1 MRIRWRTQSMKA
13 NRLIE
18 KIAENWPAKVICFVM
33 ALFLYIFHNVSIL
46 EKKTFTIPLSVV
58 ADGGMYPMTDC
69 PDYVRVTV
77 RSTTENIAEA
87 LQADITATLDLTT
100 YDAEG
105 VYSVPVSVHFAPKL
119 LLMDP
124 FEVTVKPENVTIR
137 MEEKALRYVSVTPAL
152 SGEPAHG
159 YIIKNTT
166 VEPETVQI
174 IGPRSVVEKTKQV
187 YTEKI
192 DAQGLTDSKSYD
204 TVLQNINSLIA
215 VQSAEQKF
223 HVNLSVEAEPLIR
236 NFTNVP
242 VKIMFL
248 SPRLEITGTVPDI
261 SFDLN
266 STVPL
271 LESYELDENAVQAD
285 CSAIKEAG
293 TYELPVQLS
302 LPSYFAVENKS
313 ADTVKIVIGEKPVTE
328 EKTAAEIRN

>member
-1 MRIRWRTQSMKA
+1 MKV

-33 ALFLYIFHNVSIL
+33 ALFLYIFHHVSIL
-46 EKKTFTIPLSVV
+46 DRKTFTVPLSVV

-87 LQADITATLDLTT
+87 LQADITASLDLTT
-100 YDAEG
+100 YDEEG
-105 VYSVPVSVHFAPKL
+105 VYSVPVSVHLAPKL

-137 MEEKALRYVSVTPAL
+137 MEEKALRYVPITPAL

-159 YIIKNTT
+159 YIIKVIS

-174 IGPRSVVEKTKQV
+174 IGPRSAVEKTKQI
-187 YTEKI
+187 YTDKI
-192 DAQGLTDSKSYD
+192 NTAGLTDNKSYD
-204 TVLQNINSLIA
+204 VALQNINSLIA
-215 VQSAEQKF
+215 IQSEKQLF
-223 HVNLSVEAEPLIR
+223 HVNLTIEAEQLVR
-236 NFTNVP
+236 SFADVP

-248 SPRLEITGTVPDI
+248 SPRLEVKGIVPGI
-261 SFDLN
+261 SFDLR
-266 STVPL
+266 STVSL
-271 LESYELDENAVQAD
+271 LDGYQLDENAVQVD

-293 TYELPVQLS
+293 TYELPVQIS
-302 LPSYFAVENKS
+302 LPSYFGIENKS
-313 ADTVKIVIGEKPVTE
+313 ADTVKVIIEEKSVTE
-328 EKTAAEIRN
+328 EKTATDIRN

>member
-1 MRIRWRTQSMKA
+1 MKV
-13 NRLIE
+13 NRLLE

-33 ALFLYIFHNVSIL
+33 ALFLYIFHNVSL
-46 EKKTFTIPLSVV
+46 LDKKTFTVPLSVV

-87 LQADITATLDLTT
+87 LQADITAALDLTT
-100 YDAEG
+100 YDEEG
-105 VYSVPVSVHFAPKL
+105 VYSVPVSVHFSPKL

-137 MEEKALRYVSVTPAL
+137 MEEKALRYVPITPAL

-159 YIIKNTT
+159 YIIKDTA

-174 IGPRSVVEKTKQV
+174 IGPRSVVEKTKQI

-192 DAQGLTDSKSYD
+192 DVEGLTDSKSYD
-204 TVLQNINSLIA
+204 ASLQNINSLITI
-215 VQSAEQKF
+215 QSEKQRF
-223 HVNLSVEAEPLIR
+223 RINLTVEAEPLVR

-248 SPRLEITGTVPDI
+248 SPRLEVKGSVPDV

-271 LESYELDENAVQAD
+271 LESYQLDDNAAQID
-285 CSAIKEAG
+285 CSAIKDSG
-293 TYELPVQLS
+293 TYELPVQIS
-302 LPSYFAVENKS
+302 VPSSFAVENKS
-313 ADTVKIVIGEKPVTE
+313 ADTVKVIIGEKAAVE

>member
-1 MRIRWRTQSMKA
+1 MKA
-13 NRLIE
+13 NRLLE

-33 ALFLYIFHNVSIL
+33 ALFLYIFHHVSIL
-46 EKKTFTIPLSVV
+46 DRKTFTVPLTVV
-58 ADGGMYPMTDC
+58 ADGGMYPMSDC

-87 LQADITATLDLTT
+87 LQADITASLDLTT

-105 VYSVPVSVHFAPKL
+105 AYSVPVSVHLSPKL

-137 MEEKALRYVSVTPAL
+137 MEEKALRYVPVTPAL

-159 YIIKNTT
+159 YVIKETT

-187 YTEKI
+187 YTDKI
-192 DAQGLTDSKSYD
+192 DADKLSLSKSYS
-204 TVLQNINSLIA
+204 VSLQNINSLIT
-215 VQSAEQKF
+215 VQSDKQVF
-223 HVNLSVEAEPLIR
+223 RVNLTVEPEPLVR

-248 SPRLEITGTVPDI
+248 APRLEIKGTVPDI

-271 LESYELDENAVQAD
+271 LEEYKLDDNTAQVD
-285 CSAIKEAG
+285 CSAIKESG
-293 TYELPVQLS
+293 IYELPVQLS
-302 LPSYFAVENKS
+302 LPSYFSIENKS
-313 ADTVKIVIGEKPVTE
+313 ADTIKITIGEKSAE
-328 EKTAAEIRN
+328 DEKTSAEIRN